1 MAQTITVPVKTFEE
15 VLSRLDTLARDVAAI
30 KVRLFEQ
37 EPLYGSKEWWEW
49 SDKKAIEDIKAGRF
63 VELKNK
69 KELQAH
75 LDFLKSA

>member
-1 MAQTITVPVKTFEE
+1 MAQTMTVPVKTFEE

-49 SDKKAIEDIKAGRF
+49 SDKKAIKDIKAGKGIKF
-63 VELKNK
+63 N
-69 KELQAH
+69 
-75 LDFLKSA
+75 SAEEAIKWLNS

>member
-1 MAQTITVPVKTFEE
+1 MAQTMTVPVKTFEE

-49 SDKKAIEDIKAGRF
+49 SDKKAIEDIKTGKGIKF
-63 VELKNK
+63 
-69 KELQAH
+69 
-75 LDFLKSA
+75 DSAEDAIKWLNS